1 MANFERDMPKNNKYG
16 ILEDRTPQTIQ
27 GSRFFTHIILWT
39 IALCILI
46 FIIWANYAELDEVTV
61 GDGKVIPSSQIQVI
75 QNLEGG
81 IVKEIKVK
89 EGDIVEPGQILMT
102 LDATLFRAKYNEL
115 YKKRE
120 DVDIELQRL
129 KAEMTNQP
137 LIYDEEIKAQNPAL
151 VSTEIAIYQARK
163 NERDQL
169 QQDVNLAKRELDMTE
184 PLVNKGAASP
194 VEVLRL
200 KRTVSELYG
209 KLLAF
214 NSKIVERY
222 NEAQGEYDGLTEE
235 MLAAKDRFNRTT
247 IRSPVKGIIK
257 QIKINT
263 VGGVIKP
270 GMDILE
276 IVPLDDSLLIEAK
289 IRPDDI
295 GFIHPEQKA
304 MVKITAYDFAIY
316 GGLPGKVEQISADTI
331 LDEQDKQQESFYL
344 IRVRTKKNHLGSDK
358 KPLEIIPGMRA
369 QVDILTG
376 RKTVM
381 DYLLKP
387 ILKAKQRALR
397 ER

>member
-1 MANFERDMPKNNKYG
+1 MPKKNKHG
-16 ILEDRTPQTIQ
+16 ILQDSSKDTIK
-27 GSRFFTHIILWT
+27 GTRFFTHLILWT
-39 IALCILI
+39 IALFIVI
-46 FIIWANYAELDEVTV
+46 FIVWANYAELDEVTV
-61 GDGKVIPSSQIQVI
+61 GEGKVIPSSQIQVI

-81 IVKEIKVK
+81 IVKKIMVK
-89 EGDIVEPGQILMT
+89 QGDVVEPGQVLML
-102 LDATLFRAKYNEL
+102 LDETLFRAKYNEL
-115 YKKRE
+115 FKKRE
-120 DVDIELQRL
+120 DVNIELMRL
-129 KAEMTNQP
+129 KAEMNNQP
-137 LIYDEEIKAQNPAL
+137 LKYDEKIKERNPAL
-151 VSTEIAIYQARK
+151 VSTEIAIFDARK

-169 QQDVNLAKRELDMTE
+169 KQDVKLAQKELNMTE
-184 PLVNKGAASP
+184 PLVSKGAASP

-200 KRTVSELYG
+200 KRTVSELKG
-209 KLLAF
+209 KLHAY
-214 NSKIVERY
+214 NSKTVERY
-222 NEAQGEYDGLTEE
+222 NEAQGEYEALSEE

-247 IRSPVKGIIK
+247 VRSPVKGIIK
-257 QIKINT
+257 QIKVNT

-276 IVPLDDSLLIEAK
+276 IVPLDDSLLIEAQ

-295 GFIHPEQKA
+295 GFIHPGQKA

-331 LDEQDKQQESFYL
+331 IDEQDKQQESFYL

-358 KPLEIIPGMRA
+358 KPLQIIPGMKA

>member
-1 MANFERDMPKNNKYG
+1 M
-16 ILEDRTPQTIQ
+16 
-27 GSRFFTHIILWT
+27 ILWT
-39 IALCILI
+39 IALFIVI
-46 FIIWANYAELDEVTV
+46 FIVWANYAELDEVTV
-61 GDGKVIPSSQIQVI
+61 GEGKVIPSSQIQVI

-81 IVKEIKVK
+81 IVKKIMVK
-89 EGDIVEPGQILMT
+89 QGDVVEPGQVLML
-102 LDATLFRAKYNEL
+102 LDETLFRAKYNEL
-115 YKKRE
+115 FKKRE
-120 DVDIELQRL
+120 DVNIELMRL
-129 KAEMTNQP
+129 KAEMNNQP
-137 LIYDEEIKAQNPAL
+137 LKYDEKIKERNPAL
-151 VSTEIAIYQARK
+151 VSTEIAIFDARK

-169 QQDVNLAKRELDMTE
+169 KQDVKLAQKELNMTE
-184 PLVNKGAASP
+184 PLVSKGAASP

-200 KRTVSELYG
+200 KRTVSELKG
-209 KLLAF
+209 KLHAY
-214 NSKIVERY
+214 NSKTVERY
-222 NEAQGEYDGLTEE
+222 NEAQGEYEALSEE

-247 IRSPVKGIIK
+247 VRSPVKGIIK
-257 QIKINT
+257 QIKVNT

-276 IVPLDDSLLIEAK
+276 IVPLDDSLLIEAQ

-295 GFIHPEQKA
+295 GFIHPGQKA

-331 LDEQDKQQESFYL
+331 IDEQDKQQESFYL

-358 KPLEIIPGMRA
+358 KPLQIIPGMKA